1 PAEVTEAI
9 TVGATDSADGRTS
22 FSDFGSCVD
31 WFAPGVNITSAWWLT
46 DTSTNTI
53 SGTSMATP
61 HTTSVAAL
69 YLQGNPGA
77 TAQQVRDA
85 LYNLTTRNIVTSA
98 QSANNHLLFSN
109 F

>member
-1 PAEVTEAI
+1 MDRPPGDRGI
-9 TVGATDSADGRTS
+9 PSWDSG
-22 FSDFGSCVD
+22 FSPIA
-31 WFAPGVNITSAWWLT
+31 APRTSAWWLT

-61 HTTSVAAL
+61 HVTGVAAL
-69 YLQGNPGA
+69 YLQGNPTA

-85 LYNLTTRNIVTSA
+85 LYSLTTKNIVTSA
-98 QSANNHLLFSN
+98 QSANNHLLFTN